1 MYGLHADRTMEEAER
16 AGYHAARDGA
26 NQINSHFTFFATP
39 ELTRAWDRG
48 NARGKAEKET

>member
-1 MYGLHADRTMEEAER
+1 MYGLHADRTTEEAER
-16 AGYHAARDGA
+16 AGYLAGRDGA

-39 ELTRAWDRG
+39 KLTKAWEHG